1 MTARSFDFPPIN
13 GKAIHQ
19 IKDDLL
25 CVMLC
30 LGCEVGISGGSQDR
44 AMAEDLLNFEQVDA
58 CFDQM
63 GCVAMAQ
70 AVGCDLFLNP
80 QV

>member
-1 MTARSFDFPPIN
+1 MTAKSFDFPPIS

-19 IKDDLL
+19 IVDGLL
-25 CVMLC
+25 CVMVR
-30 LGCEVGISGGSQDR
+30 LGCEVGVSGGSQDG

-70 AVGCDLFLNP
+70 AVGCDLFLSP
-80 QV
+80 QS